1 MRSSARSLIATAAA
15 TKTCVF
21 ANALEILPK
30 SNTLLLL
37 RPSWMPGIFR
47 VQQLHALD
55 FIGSGKRYES
65 TTRNIP
71 ELGISDSIP
80 LTEYFPFR
88 ARTPF
93 ATQTLIDARM
103 PPYPQRSFRR
113 PPRLSQRSVQ
123 CLPPQSRLRLVS
135 SPLPLPPRRCDRRL
149 SPLLPPCAVDDAQ
162 SRLGT
167 NPSLLVSTRSLLP

>member
-71 ELGISDSIP
+71 ELGISESIP
-80 LTEYFPFR
+80 LTEYIPFPG
-88 ARTPF
+88 RTPKTMR
-93 ATQTLIDARM
+93 AMILTQQKRVDE
-103 PPYPQRSFRR
+103 
-113 PPRLSQRSVQ
+113 
-123 CLPPQSRLRLVS
+123 
-135 SPLPLPPRRCDRRL
+135 SPL
-149 SPLLPPCAVDDAQ
+149 A
-162 SRLGT
+162 
-167 NPSLLVSTRSLLP
+167 